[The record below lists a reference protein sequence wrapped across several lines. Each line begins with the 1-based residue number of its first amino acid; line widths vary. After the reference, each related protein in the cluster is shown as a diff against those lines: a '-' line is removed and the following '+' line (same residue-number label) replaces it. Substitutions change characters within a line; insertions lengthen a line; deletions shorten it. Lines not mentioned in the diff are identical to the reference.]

1 MVSFWYRYIIITV
14 FHIVHVVQIVQIK
27 IYKKTVRKPRK
38 IKQSPAT
45 LVAAGLSW
53 DLPDLNREPAGYESA
68 AQAHILKIEGSGQV
82 WYLFGDLENGI
93 FGQIGAE
100 FCRKS
105 AKMTF

>member
-1 MVSFWYRYIIITV
+1 MVSFWYRYIIVTV
-14 FHIVHVVQIVQIK
+14 FHIVHVVQIAHTK

-68 AQAHILKIEGSGQV
+68 AQAHTRILKGSTMW
-82 WYLFGDLENGI
+82 WYLFGVFKN
-93 FGQIGAE
+93 AYY
-100 FCRKS
+100 
-105 AKMTF
+105 